1 MFHLKCKVHE
11 LYAPLSRLRAGTVR
25 ARALP
30 ILDFVYLRG
39 GGDAVAM
46 TITDMEI
53 TLSDT
58 LKVEDVNGEILLPTE
73 KLTHLLRLL
82 PPDAALEI
90 EDWGQGAKLSCGS
103 SRYRFQTWP
112 PAEFPLGTPLQRL
125 RGFVLSAA
133 NLRRHLEA
141 VMHAQAKR
149 DVRFYLNG
157 TLFDLREKSLVLVAT
172 NGHCLA
178 ISCNDD
184 TLFDSATEATERP
197 CYQAVL
203 PVRAVEQLHRMA
215 QFQQDGL
222 ICLSLLGVEASSMPT
237 SFRASAD
244 DFVMT
249 SNLIDGKFPDYGR
262 ILPESHFG
270 WLQVDR
276 EALLQTLQRITLL
289 AHPEYHGVVLEPD
302 IDTMKVSANY
312 DVQEAEEVLPIE
324 RQGGLP
330 TRYALNASYL
340 IAALTAV
347 DGDQIRL
354 HFRDEGAGMEIN
366 LPDRP
371 DWREIIMPMRV

>member
-1 MFHLKCKVHE
+1 MFRLKSTVHE
-11 LYAPLSRLRAGTVR
+11 LYVPLSRLRAGTVR

-58 LKVEDVNGEILLPTE
+58 LKVGDVNGEILLPAE
-73 KLTHLLRLL
+73 KLTNLLKLL
-82 PPDAALEI
+82 PSDAPLEI

-133 NLRRHLEA
+133 NLRRHLEV

-149 DVRFYLNG
+149 DVRFCLNG
-157 TLFDLREKSLVLVAT
+157 TLFDLQAEALVLVAT
-172 NGHCLA
+172 NGHCL
-178 ISCNDD
+178 SLSRYDD
-184 TLFDSATEATERP
+184 IPFDSDDATERKP
-197 CYQAVL
+197 YQAIL
-203 PVRAVEQLHRMA
+203 PVRAVEQLYRMA
-215 QFQQDGL
+215 QFQQAGY
-222 ICLSLLGVEASSMPT
+222 IVISLLGVEAGSMPT

-249 SNLIDGKFPDYGR
+249 SKLIDGKFPDYGR

-270 WLQVDR
+270 WLQVNR

-289 AHPEYHGVVLEPD
+289 AHPEHHGVVLEPD
-302 IDTMKVSANY
+302 IDTLKISANY

-354 HFRDEGAGMEIN
+354 HFRDEGAGVELN
-366 LPDRP
+366 LPDRQ